1 MAGEGEEKEDKEPS
15 RGFQLYLGTGGG
27 AMVVLLIEIE
37 SEGPGLGCRWEA
49 DANMLSLKNLMAL
62 YQKEVA
68 IQKEGLGE
76 TSFPPLS
83 PPALSPKKTSSYR
96 WLLETGWD
104 HSWRFY
110 RGEDQSQNLEEH

>member
-15 RGFQLYLGTGGG
+15 RGFQLYLGTGAGG
-27 AMVVLLIEIE
+27 GMVMLLTEIE
-37 SEGPGLGCRWEA
+37 SEGPGLGCWWDA

-76 TSFPPLS
+76 TSFSPLSPPPLS
-83 PPALSPKKTSSYR
+83 PEKTSSYR
-96 WLLETGWD
+96 WLLGTGWD

-110 RGEDQSQNLEEH
+110 RGED